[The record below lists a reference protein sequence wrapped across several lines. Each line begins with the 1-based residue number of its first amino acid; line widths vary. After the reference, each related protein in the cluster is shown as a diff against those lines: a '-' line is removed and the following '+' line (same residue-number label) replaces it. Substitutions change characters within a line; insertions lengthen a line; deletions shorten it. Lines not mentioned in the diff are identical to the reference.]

1 MRTLS
6 LSLMVASACAG
17 ACLPAAAQ
25 TTLKPGLWE
34 MQHRTS
40 GKADQASAEMQKQM
54 AAMPPE
60 QRKQMEAMMAGRG
73 GAMAPG
79 EDGGM
84 SMKVCLT
91 KEMVER
97 NDITANRGE
106 CKTTQQQRTGNTLK
120 MAFTCTRPPSKGDT
134 QVTFNSPESFTTHTN
149 VTTTAPGK
157 SESMSVEGG
166 GKWVSADCG
175 SVQPIQAK

>member
-1 MRTLS
+1 MRILT
-6 LSLMVASACAG
+6 LSLMVACAG
-17 ACLPAAAQ
+17 ASLPAAAQ

-40 GKADQASAEMQKQM
+40 AKAEASTDMQKQM
-54 AAMPPE
+54 AALPPE

-79 EDGGM
+79 DDGGM
-84 SMKVCLT
+84 TMKVCLT

-97 NDITANRGE
+97 NDITASRGE

-175 SVQPIQAK
+175 SVQPIQ

>member
-1 MRTLS
+1 MRILTLS
-6 LSLMVASACAG
+6 LLVACTAASF
-17 ACLPAAAQ
+17 PAAAQ

-34 MQHRTS
+34 IQHKSS
-40 GKADQASAEMQKQM
+40 GKAEASHADAEMQKQM

-73 GAMAPG
+73 GAMAPAG
-79 EDGGM
+79 NGGM

-97 NDITANRGE
+97 NDLAVSRGD

-120 MAFTCTRPPSKGDT
+120 MAYTCSRPPSKGDA
-134 QVTFNSPESFTTHTN
+134 QVTFNSPESFTTRTN

-157 SESMSVEGG
+157 SESMSVESS

-175 SVQPIQAK
+175 TVQPIQTK

>member
-1 MRTLS
+1 MRILTLS
-6 LSLMVASACAG
+6 LLVACTG
-17 ACLPAAAQ
+17 ASLPAAAQ

-40 GKADQASAEMQKQM
+40 ATAQASQASAEMQKQM
-54 AAMPPE
+54 AGMPPE

-157 SESMSVEGG
+157 SESMSVEGS

-175 SVQPIQAK
+175 SVQPIQTK